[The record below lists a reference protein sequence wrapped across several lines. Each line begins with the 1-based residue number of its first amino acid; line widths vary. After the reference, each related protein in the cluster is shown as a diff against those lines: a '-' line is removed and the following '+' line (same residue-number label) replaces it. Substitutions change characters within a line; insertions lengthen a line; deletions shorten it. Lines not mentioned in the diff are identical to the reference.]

1 MKTIKLIS
9 AYPALLKTI
18 ASSLEVDVNQTVQ
31 FEEEPFVDVY
41 PISKKISFH
50 IDFQNNEKSPY
61 FIRHE
66 TENSIFYFL
75 PDGLFVKSYD
85 VHSFS
90 SNTSPQI
97 ECNENALIFNAPPF
111 KKIVSFNEKYQNA
124 SYHKSYDI
132 IYALLSGED
141 KCMLVA
147 LNTKTGKMKSFKGK
161 EIEVKDNAF
170 TVKQNFKDIA
180 GHIITTQY
188 KIDKEGLKR
197 IGHEITFEKDRAR
210 IVSSDKTIP
219 YAFLEA
225 VKVEDYPLAYSYLSE
240 QLQNSLPQEALQSY
254 FGKIS
259 CFFHVEDDKFLLKN
273 GDNKDLIA
281 LFSVSNGEIVD
292 IDLQET

>member
-9 AYPALLKTI
+9 AYPVVLKTQ
-18 ASSLEVDVNQTVQ
+18 SSSFEVDINQTVL
-31 FEEEPFVDVY
+31 FEEETFVDVY
-41 PISKKISFH
+41 PIGNKFSFR
-50 IDFQNNEKSPY
+50 IDFQNKEKLPY
-61 FIRHE
+61 FIQYE
-66 TENSIFYFL
+66 SENSIYYFL
-75 PDGLFVKSYD
+75 PDGLFVKSYN
-85 VHSFS
+85 VYSFS
-90 SNTSPQI
+90 NNNPVQI
-97 ECNENALIFNAPPF
+97 ESSENTLIFNAPPF

-132 IYALLSGED
+132 VYALLSGED
-141 KCMLVA
+141 KSMLVA

-180 GHIITTQY
+180 GHIITTKY

-210 IVSSDKTIP
+210 VVSCDKTLP

-225 VKVEDYPLAYSYLSE
+225 IKVEDYSLAYSYLSE
-240 QLQNSLPQEALQSY
+240 SLQNSFPQEALSSY

-259 CFFHVEDDKFLLKN
+259 FFFHVEDNKFLLKN
-273 GDNKDLIA
+273 NGNKILIA
-281 LFSVSNGEIVD
+281 IFSISNSEIVD
-292 IDLQET
+292 IDLQ

>member
-1 MKTIKLIS
+1 M
-9 AYPALLKTI
+9 
-18 ASSLEVDVNQTVQ
+18 
-31 FEEEPFVDVY
+31 DVY
-41 PISKKISFH
+41 PIGDKFSFR
-50 IDFQNNEKSPY
+50 IDFQNKEKSPY
-61 FIRHE
+61 FIQYE
-66 TENSIFYFL
+66 SENSIYYFL
-75 PDGLFVKSYD
+75 PDGLFVKSYN
-85 VHSFS
+85 VYSFS
-90 SNTSPQI
+90 NNNPFQI
-97 ECNENALIFNAPPF
+97 ECNENTLIFNAPPF

-141 KCMLVA
+141 KSMLVA

-197 IGHEITFEKDRAR
+197 VGHEITFEKERAR
-210 IVSSDKTIP
+210 VVSCDKTLP

-225 VKVEDYPLAYSYLSE
+225 IKVEDYSLAYSYLSE
-240 QLQNSLPQEALQSY
+240 SLQNSFPQEALSSY

-259 CFFHVEDDKFLLKN
+259 CFFHVEDNKFLLKN
-273 GDNKDLIA
+273 NENKILIA
-281 LFSVSNGEIVD
+281 IFSISNGEIVD
-292 IDLQET
+292 IDLQ